1 MKRKF
6 LKRLPVH
13 YLLLASYIILL
24 TGLIYVQLAQFW
36 QCNHLGNRYNAIT
49 GNSVDKLSLLI
60 NLRKGSDY
68 VQTQVLHL
76 LLTKDPTEI
85 PFTRKKIQEEVER
98 NDINMR
104 KFERLIIT
112 KEEKNLFDSLVYFR
126 KQNAAVRKF
135 LMNLAV

>member
-49 GNSVDKLSLLI
+49 GNSVDKPSLLI

-85 PFTRKKIQEEVER
+85 PFTR
-98 NDINMR
+98 
-104 KFERLIIT
+104 
-112 KEEKNLFDSLVYFR
+112 
-126 KQNAAVRKF
+126 
-135 LMNLAV
+135 